1 MKKPV
6 LLLVAALLGLA
17 VLLFAPFFF
26 DGRVLWSQDIGRVY
40 YPVATLLRQVLLNLD
55 PAPLVWN
62 PNLGAGFPLVADGVS
77 TPFYP
82 LHWPLLMLLPP
93 ARALTAGLFLGYLGS
108 ALAMAAFVR
117 SLGQSRPAAILAGLA
132 YAWSGFAVGHSV
144 HVNVVAG
151 LPFLPLTLL
160 FLERASKGAALRNVT
175 LAGMSWGLL
184 CLGGHPQVALMTA
197 ALGTAYGLFRLGP
210 HRAPRRRAGHGR
222 PA

>member
-6 LLLVAALLGLA
+6 VLLLAALLGLA
-17 VLLFAPFFF
+17 VLLFVPFFF

-82 LHWPLLMLLPP
+82 LHWPLLILLPP

-108 ALAMAAFVR
+108 ALAMAAFAR
-117 SLGQSRPAAILAGLA
+117 SLGQSRPAAVLAGQA
-132 YAWSGFAVGHSV
+132 YAWCGFAVGHSV

-175 LAGMSWGLL
+175 LAGRLL
-184 CLGGHPQVALMTA
+184 GAAVPGRPSPGRAHDGRPRGRLWALSPRA
-197 ALGTAYGLFRLGP
+197 AF
-210 HRAPRRRAGHGR
+210 RRRAAPGCGQ